1 MAEGYT
7 TIPHS
12 SYDEWRA
19 ATMGRSFDVDHFAG
33 CQCWDYAAEL
43 WYNVGFGTGWPHTG
57 PNLAA
62 YECWTVSRYQNAG
75 TQFDLVELLALV
87 KKGDV
92 VVLNQGRFVGDTV
105 GHIAFADEDY
115 DGSGQMWLVGQNQV
129 NPNPTVGSPVARSRM
144 SVTAFL
150 GAFRLKEWEQPTPP
164 TPTQRKKHKF
174 PWYLYTNRLN
184 EIRGGGV

>member
-7 TIPHS
+7 TIAHGT
-12 SYDEWRA
+12 YDEWRN
-19 ATMGRSFDVDHFAG
+19 ATMGRSFDTDQSFG
-33 CQCWDYAAEL
+33 CQCWDYASEL

-75 TQFDLVELLALV
+75 NDFDLIELLAIV

-92 VVLNQGRFVGDTV
+92 VVLNQGRFPGDTV

-129 NPNPTVGSPVARSRM
+129 NPSATVGSPVARTRM

-150 GAFRLKEWEQPTPP
+150 GAFRYKAWAQPVPP
-164 TPTQRKKHKF
+164 TPTAKKHKF

-184 EIRGGGV
+184 QIRGGV

>member
-7 TIPHS
+7 SIAHG

-19 ATMGRSFDVDHFAG
+19 ATMGHSYDVDGYFG

-75 TQFDLVELLALV
+75 TTFDLIDLLAVV

-92 VVLNQGRFVGDTV
+92 VVLDQGRFAGDTV

-115 DGSGQMWLVGQNQV
+115 DGSGYMWLVGQNQN
-129 NPNPTVGSPVARSRM
+129 NPSATVGSPVARTRM
-144 SVTAFL
+144 SVLKFL

-164 TPTQRKKHKF
+164 PAEEKKHKF
-174 PWYLYTNRLN
+174 PWYLYARKLN
-184 EIRGGGV
+184 KTRGGV

>member
-7 TIPHS
+7 NIPHS

-19 ATMGRSFDVDHFAG
+19 NTIGHSYDVDGAFG
-33 CQCWDYAAEL
+33 CQCWDYVAEL
-43 WYNVGFGTGWPHTG
+43 WYNVGFGTGYPHTG

-75 TQFDLVELLALV
+75 NEFDLIELLAIV
-87 KKGDV
+87 KKGDI
-92 VVLNQGRFVGDTV
+92 VVLNQGRFPGDTV

-129 NPNPTVGSPVARSRM
+129 NPSATVGSPVARTRM

-150 GAFRLKEWEQPTPP
+150 GAFRYKRWAQPVPP
-164 TPTQRKKHKF
+164 TPTGRGKKKTRY
-174 PWYLYTNRLN
+174 PWAIYGNSLRNSYMQ
-184 EIRGGGV
+184 

>member
-19 ATMGRSFDVDHFAG
+19 ATMGRSFNTDGFFG
-33 CQCWDYAAEL
+33 CQCWDYASEL

-92 VVLNQGRFVGDTV
+92 VVLNYGRFPGDTV

-129 NPNPTVGSPVARSRM
+129 NPNPTLGSPVARSRM

-150 GAFRLKEWEQPTPP
+150 GAFRLKEWDQPTPP
-164 TPTQRKKHKF
+164 TPTEKKKKHRF
-174 PWYLYTNRLN
+174 PWAVYGRQ
-184 EIRGGGV
+184 IRQSYIQ

>member
-12 SYDEWRA
+12 TYDEWRN
-19 ATMGRSFDVDHFAG
+19 ATMGRSFDTDQSFG
-33 CQCWDYAAEL
+33 CQCWDYASEL

-75 TQFDLVELLALV
+75 NDFDLIELLAIV

-92 VVLNQGRFVGDTV
+92 VVLNQGRFPGDTV

-129 NPNPTVGSPVARSRM
+129 NPSATFGSPVARTRM

-150 GAFRLKEWEQPTPP
+150 GAFRYKAWAQPVPP
-164 TPTQRKKHKF
+164 TPTEKKHKF

-184 EIRGGGV
+184 QIRGGV

>member
-12 SYDEWRA
+12 TYDEWRN
-19 ATMGRSFDVDHFAG
+19 ATMGRSFDTDQSFG
-33 CQCWDYAAEL
+33 CQCWDYASEL

-75 TQFDLVELLALV
+75 NDFDLIELLAIV

-92 VVLNQGRFVGDTV
+92 VVLNQGRFPGDTV

-129 NPNPTVGSPVARSRM
+129 NPSATVGSPVARTRM

-150 GAFRLKEWEQPTPP
+150 GAFRYKAWAQPVPP
-164 TPTQRKKHKF
+164 TPTAKKHKF

-184 EIRGGGV
+184 QIRGGV